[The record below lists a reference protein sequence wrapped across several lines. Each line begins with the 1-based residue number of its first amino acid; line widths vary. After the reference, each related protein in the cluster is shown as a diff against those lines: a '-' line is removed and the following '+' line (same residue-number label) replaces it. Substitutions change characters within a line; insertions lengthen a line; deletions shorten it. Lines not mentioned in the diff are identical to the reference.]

1 MEHYLTTAILFKDG
15 HMEGQVLHV
24 GTRAECERVANMV
37 PAIAYNGPRA
47 VEEARLSIMENTDDY
62 GGPLKLG
69 ERWQMAAPDKPLSGG
84 RST

>member
-1 MEHYLTTAILFKDG
+1 
-15 HMEGQVLHV
+15 
-24 GTRAECERVANMV
+24 
-37 PAIAYNGPRA
+37 
-47 VEEARLSIMENTDDY
+47 MENTDDY